1 MFGFQQWGCEV
12 VQMLRFG
19 WSVGAH
25 TRWGSLRWRTS
36 VQAGSLPRLLGGQ
49 PGGVRGG
56 V

>member
-1 MFGFQQWGCEV
+1 MFGFTQWGCEV
-12 VQMLRFG
+12 VQVCALDG
-19 WSVGAH
+19 PLVHIVVG
-25 TRWGSLRWRTS
+25 GSLRWRTS